1 MDGLEYCLGIPGT
14 VERKSII
21 SALSLVGMHCVG
33 EGRDCPHFLR
43 MVRSVQP
50 QLALMELSLPGN
62 VLETAAIIDQEA
74 LAAVLLLEKQKREPK
89 PAPTLR
95 ENPNMLLSLPIGD
108 QVLTAVLEVLYRE
121 FKRRKNLQTELKSLK
136 DRLQGRVIIEQ
147 AKGLI
152 MKKFE
157 LDEPQAYR
165 LLQKKS
171 MEMRIPLEKLA
182 LAVVRGKAGSMQES
196 GSKKSNF

>member
-1 MDGLEYCLGIPGT
+1 MDGLEYCLGIPGAA
-14 VERKSII
+14 ERKAII
-21 SALSLVGMHCVG
+21 SALSLVGMNCVG

-62 VLETAAIIDQEA
+62 VLETASIIDQEA

-89 PAPTLR
+89 PVPALR
-95 ENPNMLLSLPIGD
+95 ESPNMLLSLPVSD
-108 QVLTAVLEVLYRE
+108 QVLTAVVEVLYRE
-121 FKRRKNLQTELKSLK
+121 FKRRKILQIELKSLK
-136 DRLQGRVIIEQ
+136 ERLQGRIIIEQ

-157 LDEPQAYR
+157 LDEQQAYR

-171 MEMRIPLEKLA
+171 MEMRTSLEKLA
-182 LAVVRGKAGSMQES
+182 LAVIRGKDGSMQES
-196 GSKKSNF
+196 GGRIK